1 MKVDFQ
7 IQSPTSKPGKTLAH
21 LFGECAGTA
30 QFDEL
35 LVSVAY
41 VTISGIRL
49 LLSGFANSMPA
60 KSKWLIGLDDYVTQ
74 PGAIDVAMAIPG
86 AEVRVVSYSELGL
99 RFHPKVYMFRKHS
112 SPRKGLTIMGS
123 SNLTS
128 QALVGNG
135 EANAVVEEENKQD
148 CLMTQALWDSLWR
161 QGHSPTKHELS
172 AYKKRY
178 EEENPKRAK
187 VAVAKGKPKAGMII
201 LASDDAELDPAQAT
215 ICWIEC
221 GYITAMGRE
230 IELKAEQG
238 LFFGL
243 NPAGEEPRVFNFL
256 VSSGVTTSLRLKFQ
270 ANHMWRLQLNSEV
283 PEVAAGLRPRMP
295 DGTLGRSSYVAVFE
309 RTDDGSV
316 FRLRFIGLSSIEF
329 AKLARKS
336 RQLGTLGQTSA
347 RQYGWC

>member
-1 MKVDFQ
+1 
-7 IQSPTSKPGKTLAH
+7 
-21 LFGECAGTA
+21 
-30 QFDEL
+30 
-35 LVSVAY
+35 
-41 VTISGIRL
+41 
-49 LLSGFANSMPA
+49 
-60 KSKWLIGLDDYVTQ
+60 
-74 PGAIDVAMAIPG
+74 
-86 AEVRVVSYSELGL
+86 
-99 RFHPKVYMFRKHS
+99 
-112 SPRKGLTIMGS
+112 
-123 SNLTS
+123 
-128 QALVGNG
+128 
-135 EANAVVEEENKQD
+135 
-148 CLMTQALWDSLWR
+148 
-161 QGHSPTKHELS
+161 
-172 AYKKRY
+172 
-178 EEENPKRAK
+178 
-187 VAVAKGKPKAGMII
+187 MII